1 MTEILQSISLLIEN
15 NVWLAPF
22 LAFAAGALTSL
33 TPCSVSSVPLV
44 IGYVGG
50 AAGSDTRKAFRLS
63 LVFVLGSALTFT
75 ALGTVASTAGML
87 FRGAASWW
95 YVILGS
101 LMVLM
106 ALQTWGIFEIIPSSY
121 LLSKNRKKGYFGAFI
136 AGILGGIFSSPCST
150 PVLVALL
157 AIVAGKGSIVWG
169 TSLLI
174 LYSIGHGLLVL
185 AVGTSFSF
193 AQKLSEDINN
203 SRTSLIIKFVLG
215 TLVLLAGFYMLYL
228 GL

>member
-1 MTEILQSISLLIEN
+1 MTEILQSIALLIEN

-33 TPCSVSSVPLV
+33 TPCSISSVPLV

-50 AAGSDTRKAFRLS
+50 TAGGDTRKAFRLS
-63 LVFVLGSALTFT
+63 FVFVLGSALTFT
-75 ALGTVASTAGML
+75 VLGTVASTAGML

-136 AGILGGIFSSPCST
+136 AGIMGGIFSSPCST

-193 AQKLSEDINN
+193 AQKLSGDINN

-228 GL
+228 GF

>member
-75 ALGTVASTAGML
+75 ALGTAASTAGM
-87 FRGAASWW
+87 FFMMAASWW
-95 YVILGS
+95 YLILGS

-121 LLSKNRKKGYFGAFI
+121 LMSKNRKKGYLGAFI

-150 PVLVALL
+150 PVLIALL
-157 AIVAGKGSIVWG
+157 AIVAGKGSIIW
-169 TSLLI
+169 SLTPHTL
-174 LYSIGHGLLVL
+174 LYRPWPACACCRHIFLFCSE
-185 AVGTSFSF
+185 AVR
-193 AQKLSEDINN
+193 E
-203 SRTSLIIKFVLG
+203 
-215 TLVLLAGFYMLYL
+215 Y
-228 GL
+228 

>member
-33 TPCSVSSVPLV
+33 TPCSLSSVPLV

-75 ALGTVASTAGML
+75 ALGTAASTVGM
-87 FRGAASWW
+87 FFMGAASWW
-95 YVILGS
+95 YLILGS

-106 ALQTWGIFEIIPSSY
+106 ALQIWGIFEIIPSSY
-121 LLSKNRKKGYFGAFI
+121 LMSKNRKKGYLGAFI

-228 GL
+228 GF

>member
-1 MTEILQSISLLIEN
+1 MIEILQSISLLIEN

-33 TPCSVSSVPLV
+33 TPCSISSVPLV

-50 AAGSDTRKAFRLS
+50 TAGGDTRKAFRLS
-63 LVFVLGSALTFT
+63 FVFVLGSALTFT
-75 ALGTVASTAGML
+75 VLGTVASTAGML

>member
-75 ALGTVASTAGML
+75 ALGTAASTAGM
-87 FRGAASWW
+87 FFMGAASWW
-95 YVILGS
+95 YLILGS

-121 LLSKNRKKGYFGAFI
+121 LMSKNRKKGYLGAFI

-228 GL
+228 GF

>member
-33 TPCSVSSVPLV
+33 TPCSLSSVPLV

-75 ALGTVASTAGML
+75 ALGTAASTVGM
-87 FRGAASWW
+87 FFMGAASWW
-95 YVILGS
+95 YLILGS

-106 ALQTWGIFEIIPSSY
+106 ALQIWGIFEIIPSSY
-121 LLSKNRKKGYFGAFI
+121 LMSKNRKKGYLGAFI

>member
-1 MTEILQSISLLIEN
+1 MTEILENISIIIEN
-15 NVWLAPF
+15 NVWFAPF

-33 TPCSVSSVPLV
+33 TPCSISSVPLV

-50 AAGSDTRKAFRLS
+50 TAGGDTRKAFRLS
-63 LVFVLGSALTFT
+63 FVFVIGSALTFT
-75 ALGTVASTAGML
+75 VLGTVASTAGML

-95 YVILGS
+95 YVTLGS
-101 LMVLM
+101 LMILM

-121 LLSKNRKKGYFGAFI
+121 LMSKNRKKGYLGAFI

-157 AIVAGKGSIVWG
+157 AIVAGKGSIIG
-169 TSLLI
+169 GASLLI
-174 LYSIGHGLLVL
+174 LYSIGHGLLAL

-203 SRTSLIIKFVLG
+203 SRASMIIKFVLG

>member
-75 ALGTVASTAGML
+75 ALGTAASTAGM
-87 FRGAASWW
+87 FFMGAASWW
-95 YVILGS
+95 YLILGS

-121 LLSKNRKKGYFGAFI
+121 LMSKNRKKGYLGAFI

-150 PVLVALL
+150 PVLIALL
-157 AIVAGKGSIVWG
+157 AIVAGKGSIIWG
-169 TSLLI
+169 ASLLI
-174 LYSIGHGLLVL
+174 LYSIGHGLLAL

-193 AQKLSEDINN
+193 AQKLSENIEE
-203 SRTSLIIKFVLG
+203 SRAGSIIKLVLG
-215 TLVLLAGFYMLYL
+215 ALILLAGFYMLYL
-228 GL
+228 GF

>member
-1 MTEILQSISLLIEN
+1 MTEILQSIALLIEN

-33 TPCSVSSVPLV
+33 TPCSLSSVPLV

-75 ALGTVASTAGML
+75 ALGTAASTVGM
-87 FRGAASWW
+87 FFMGAASWW
-95 YVILGS
+95 YLILGS

-121 LLSKNRKKGYFGAFI
+121 LMSKNRKKGYLGAFI

-150 PVLVALL
+150 PVLIALL
-157 AIVAGKGSIVWG
+157 AIVAGKGSIIWG
-169 TSLLI
+169 ASLLI

-193 AQKLSEDINN
+193 AQKLSENINN
-203 SRTSLIIKFVLG
+203 SRASMIIKFVLG
-215 TLVLLAGFYMLYL
+215 ALVLLAGFYMLYL
-228 GL
+228 GF

>member
-50 AAGSDTRKAFRLS
+50 TAGSDTRKAFRLS

-75 ALGTVASTAGML
+75 ALGTAASTAGM
-87 FRGAASWW
+87 FFMGAASWW
-95 YVILGS
+95 YLILGS

-121 LLSKNRKKGYFGAFI
+121 LMSKNRKKGYLGAFI

-150 PVLVALL
+150 PVLIALL
-157 AIVAGKGSIVWG
+157 AIVAGKGSIIWG
-169 TSLLI
+169 ASLLI
-174 LYSIGHGLLVL
+174 LYSVGHGLLAL
-185 AVGTSFSF
+185 AAGTSFSF
-193 AQKLSEDINN
+193 VQKLSENIEE
-203 SRTSLIIKFVLG
+203 SRAGSVIKLALGAII
-215 TLVLLAGFYMLYL
+215 LLAGLYMLYL
-228 GL
+228 GF

>member
-50 AAGSDTRKAFRLS
+50 TAGSDTRKAFRLS

-75 ALGTVASTAGML
+75 ALGTVASTAGM
-87 FRGAASWW
+87 FFMGASSWW
-95 YVILGS
+95 YLILGS

-121 LLSKNRKKGYFGAFI
+121 LMSKNRKKGYLGAFI

-150 PVLVALL
+150 PVLIALL
-157 AIVAGKGSIVWG
+157 AIVAGKGSIIWG
-169 TSLLI
+169 ASLLI
-174 LYSIGHGLLVL
+174 LYSVGHGLLAL
-185 AVGTSFSF
+185 AAGTSFSF
-193 AQKLSEDINN
+193 VQKLSENIEE
-203 SRTSLIIKFVLG
+203 SRAGSVIKLALGAII
-215 TLVLLAGFYMLYL
+215 LLAGLYMLYL
-228 GL
+228 GF

>member
-50 AAGSDTRKAFRLS
+50 SAGSDTRKAFRLS

-75 ALGTVASTAGML
+75 ALGTAASTAGM
-87 FRGAASWW
+87 FFMGAASWW
-95 YVILGS
+95 YLILGS

-121 LLSKNRKKGYFGAFI
+121 LISKNRKKGYLGAFI

-150 PVLVALL
+150 PVLIALL
-157 AIVAGKGSIVWG
+157 AIVAGKGSIIWG
-169 TSLLI
+169 ASLLI
-174 LYSIGHGLLVL
+174 LYSIGHGLLAL

-193 AQKLSEDINN
+193 AQKLSENIEE
-203 SRTSLIIKFVLG
+203 SRAGSIIKLALG
-215 TLVLLAGFYMLYL
+215 AVILLAGLYMLYL
-228 GL
+228 GF

>member
-1 MTEILQSISLLIEN
+1 MTEILQSIALLIEN

-33 TPCSVSSVPLV
+33 TPCSISSVPLV

-50 AAGSDTRKAFRLS
+50 TAGGDTRKAFRLS
-63 LVFVLGSALTFT
+63 FVFVLGSALTFT
-75 ALGTVASTAGML
+75 VLGTVASTAGML

-228 GL
+228 GF

>member
-50 AAGSDTRKAFRLS
+50 TAGSDTRKAFRLS

-75 ALGTVASTAGML
+75 ALGTAASTAGM
-87 FRGAASWW
+87 FFMGAASWW
-95 YVILGS
+95 YLILGS

-121 LLSKNRKKGYFGAFI
+121 LMSKNRKKGYLGAFI

-150 PVLVALL
+150 PVLIALL
-157 AIVAGKGSIVWG
+157 AIVAGKGSIIWG
-169 TSLLI
+169 ASLLI
-174 LYSIGHGLLVL
+174 LYSIGHGLLAL
-185 AVGTSFSF
+185 AAGTSVAF
-193 AQKLSEDINN
+193 AQKLSENIEE
-203 SRTSLIIKFVLG
+203 SRAGSIIKVALG
-215 TLVLLAGFYMLYL
+215 AVILLAGLYMLYL
-228 GL
+228 GF

>member
-50 AAGSDTRKAFRLS
+50 TAGSDTRKAFRLS
-63 LVFVLGSALTFT
+63 LVFVLGSA
-75 ALGTVASTAGML
+75 GM
-87 FRGAASWW
+87 FFIRAASWW
-95 YVILGS
+95 YLILGS
-101 LMVLM
+101 LMILM

-121 LLSKNRKKGYFGAFI
+121 LMSKNRKKGYLGAFI

-150 PVLVALL
+150 PVLIALL
-157 AIVAGKGSIVWG
+157 AIVAGKGSILWG
-169 TSLLI
+169 ASLLI
-174 LYSIGHGLLVL
+174 LYSIGHGLLAL
-185 AVGTSFSF
+185 AAGTSFSF
-193 AQKLSEDINN
+193 AQKLSENIEERKAG
-203 SRTSLIIKFVLG
+203 SIIKLALG
-215 TLVLLAGFYMLYL
+215 AIILLAGLYMLYL
-228 GL
+228 GF

>member
-50 AAGSDTRKAFRLS
+50 TAGSDTRKAFRLS

-75 ALGTVASTAGML
+75 ALGTAASTAGM
-87 FRGAASWW
+87 FFIRAASWW
-95 YVILGS
+95 YLMLGS
-101 LMVLM
+101 LMILM

-121 LLSKNRKKGYFGAFI
+121 LMSKNRKKGYLGAFI

-150 PVLVALL
+150 PVLIALL
-157 AIVAGKGSIVWG
+157 AIVAGKGSILWG
-169 TSLLI
+169 ASLLI
-174 LYSIGHGLLVL
+174 LYSIGHGLLAL
-185 AVGTSFSF
+185 ASGTSFSF
-193 AQKLSEDINN
+193 AQKLSENIEERKAG
-203 SRTSLIIKFVLG
+203 SIIKLALG
-215 TLVLLAGFYMLYL
+215 AIILLAGLYMLYL
-228 GL
+228 GF